1 MISTRPLN
9 LRRLMYFVKS
19 VEIGSLTQAAEVLYI
34 AQPALSQQLAVL
46 ESELKQTLLIR
57 TKRGVEPTPAGAAL
71 YRHALLI
78 IRQCEQA
85 QLEVHSV
92 AGDITGNVRIAL
104 AQSSMAE
111 QLAMPLLQ
119 QMRDRHPGIVLDL
132 NQNSGLRQSELVMS
146 GRIDMAILGTSL
158 YPAGVPYGIR
168 FTPVFEEPL
177 CYLTARG
184 STPEGPVKLAD
195 ILDDQY
201 VLANTEHF
209 LRRIVEDAFQR
220 MNRQPKVVAEI
231 CKTATL
237 GEAIA
242 AGLGSSVLPRS
253 VAMQLC
259 TDVPSISFHPIETPV
274 IAHLAL
280 CEAERIQPTQAVLA
294 ARQVLLDVLEQHAQ
308 TLRTAS

>member
-57 TKRGVEPTPAGAAL
+57 TKRGVAPTPAGAAL

-85 QLEVHSV
+85 QSEVHSV
-92 AGDITGNVRIAL
+92 AGDISGKVRIAL

-111 QLAMPLLQ
+111 LLAMPLLHQ
-119 QMRDRHPGIVLDL
+119 IRDRHPGIVLDL

-146 GRIDMAILGTSL
+146 GRIDLAILGTSL
-158 YPAGVPYGIR
+158 YTAGIPYGIR

-177 CYLTARG
+177 YYLSARRDI
-184 STPEGPVKLAD
+184 PEGPIKLAD
-195 ILDDQY
+195 ILDDY
-201 VLANTEHF
+201 YILANTEHF

-231 CKTATL
+231 CKTSTL

-242 AGLGSSVLPRS
+242 SGLGSSVLP
-253 VAMQLC
+253 A
-259 TDVPSISFHPIETPV
+259 P
-274 IAHLAL
+274 
-280 CEAERIQPTQAVLA
+280 
-294 ARQVLLDVLEQHAQ
+294 
-308 TLRTAS
+308 